1 MKTVVFCGP
10 SLDRSTLRRLT
21 GADIADPIR
30 RGDLEQ
36 WIEHDVF
43 VILDGEFAQSL
54 SVSPKEILRALDAG
68 KTVIG
73 AASMGALRAAELAA
87 YGMIGIGWIYDR
99 FIRASVRREDDVAL
113 TYSPVDFVPH
123 TVPMVNVEYW
133 LERLCAGGDVSR
145 QERARAARRARKIFY
160 ADRTEKK
167 LLAVLEETLGR
178 TRLTTLLQKTAGRIP
193 DIKSIDAEQA
203 VAFADRFAREFQFT
217 PILETTRDSWNGRLT

>member
-10 SLDRSTLRRLT
+10 SLNRSTLKRIT
-21 GADIADPIR
+21 GGDIADPIR
-30 RGDLEQ
+30 RGDLET
-36 WIEHDVF
+36 WVEHDVF

-87 YGMIGIGWIYDR
+87 YGMIGIGWIYER
-99 FIRASVRREDDVAL
+99 FARASVRREDDVAL

-133 LERLCAGGDVSR
+133 LARLCAGGDVSR
-145 QERARAARRARKIFY
+145 QERALAARRARKIFY
-160 ADRTEKK
+160 ADRTEKR
-167 LLAVLEETLGR
+167 LFAALEETLGR
-178 TRLTTLLQKTAGRIP
+178 TRLTTLLQKSAGRIP
-193 DIKSIDAEQA
+193 DIKSVDAEQA
-203 VAFADRFAREFQFT
+203 VAFADRFAREFS
-217 PILETTRDSWNGRLT
+217 PHPCSRRHVTRGTRG

>member
-10 SLDRSTLRRLT
+10 SLDRSTLERITR
-21 GADIADPIR
+21 ADIAAPIR
-30 RGDLEQ
+30 RGDLET
-36 WIEHDVF
+36 WREHDVF

-99 FIRASVRREDDVAL
+99 FVRASVRREDDVAL

-133 LERLCAGGDVSR
+133 LAGLYADGDVSR
-145 QERARAARRARKIFY
+145 QERAIAARRARRIFY
-160 ADRTEKK
+160 ADRTEKR
-167 LLAVLEETLGR
+167 LLAALEETLGR
-178 TRLTTLLQKTAGRIP
+178 TRLTALLQKTEGTIP

-203 VAFADRFAREFQFT
+203 VLFADRFARESDAPPF
-217 PILETTRDSWNGRLT
+217 S